1 LKYYFL
7 IVFFFITSLAALKCL
22 AQENINFKKIDSLQE
37 IILNDESKD
46 SLSVAKIQYS
56 IGELYRYSFL
66 GDSAYTYYYKAS
78 KIFKAL
84 KNDIFSAKTLYGIA
98 VVQKNEKDFTASEVT
113 SIEALSILNQLES
126 TIEVKKYKS
135 YIYNNLGLLFGEL
148 EQFEESI
155 SYYEKAINLKQEYD
169 SKDSFNVSISVN
181 NLALAYKKAGKY
193 DLAIKYY
200 SDILSNTDLIKK
212 RPNLHALVLDN
223 YAHTQ
228 YLNGNLDNL
237 PELYFKALKVADSIN
252 PEGGYNSIIINQHLA
267 NFYFDKD
274 EIDSARYYAN
284 TAKEIAENYS
294 NDELLTSLLVLSKVE
309 EGEKAVEHLKA
320 YVKLSDSLQKAERKI
335 RNKFARIRFET
346 QQIEQEN
353 IRIAR
358 ERMWLVIISIILL
371 VAGVLIYIII
381 TQRAKNK
388 ELQFAKQQQE
398 ANEEI
403 YNLMLGEHEKVEE
416 ARALE
421 KQRIS
426 QELHDGVLGRLFG
439 TRLSLDSLNMNNS
452 DEAIKTRSQYI
463 GELKTI
469 EEDIRKVSH
478 ELNTDFVS
486 GSGFI
491 DILKTMVKTQTTVYK
506 LKYDIYHDDD
516 INWDGVSNK
525 YKIHIYRIL
534 QESLHNIH
542 KHANATYIIISIKL
556 ENNVICLTVKDDGSG
571 FDMAKSKSGIG
582 LKNMNAR
589 IAEIGGSLKIESE
602 KNQGTT
608 VRIEIPTK
616 YL

>member
-1 LKYYFL
+1 MLD
-7 IVFFFITSLAALKCL
+7 
-22 AQENINFKKIDSLQE
+22 NE
-37 IILNDESKD
+37 IQD
-46 SLSVAKIQYS
+46 SLSIAKAHYN
-56 IGELYRYSFL
+56 IGELYRFSFI
-66 GDSAYTYYYKAS
+66 GDSAYYYYFKAD
-78 KIFKAL
+78 KIFKKL
-84 KNDIFSAKTLYGIA
+84 NNSFFSAKTLYGIA
-98 VVQKNEKDFTASEVT
+98 VAQKNEKDFTASEVT
-113 SIEALSILNQLES
+113 SIEALSILNQLEP
-126 TIEVKKYKS
+126 TYEVKKYKS
-135 YIYNNLGLLFGEL
+135 YVYNNLGLLFGEL

-155 SYYEKAINLKQEYD
+155 SYHEKAISLKQEYD
-169 SKDSFNVSISVN
+169 SENSYNINISRN
-181 NLALAYKKAGKY
+181 NLALSYKKWGKY
-193 DLAIKYY
+193 ELAIRYY
-200 SDILSNTDLIKK
+200 GDILSKK
-212 RPNLHALVLDN
+212 SLKKERPNFYSLVLDN

-237 PELYFKALKVADSIN
+237 PELYFKALRVADSIN

-309 EGEKAVEHLKA
+309 DGEKAVEHLKA

-491 DILKTMVKTQTTVYK
+491 DILKTMVETQTTVYK

-525 YKIHIYRIL
+525 SKIHIYRIL